1 MRVSGLARISSIF
14 VVAAL
19 VVSACSGDG
28 DVGFGPAPDS
38 TTAQID
44 DDTGGSDATG
54 SGSEADL
61 EAAATESFAAVLRA
75 DNQAYFNLLSR
86 TCRNLQFAAV
96 EGHLDG
102 RRFRIDSA
110 GIDRSA
116 LGVGGVEI
124 RDFDGSAAD
133 VIITVS
139 GTTES
144 FLEAT
149 PRRWIFQDNG
159 WKLDECDEITPAQGG
174 LAGVGTDRNNPLVLG
189 GVTDISGW
197 LVSLRFVDLDAET
210 LVTDLGGPPAPAGT
224 QFVAAQIGL
233 DYIGAEPIV
242 TLGDGLGF
250 AIVSG
255 DTAYGQDTACA
266 TGNDAF
272 LDLSAQAAPGD
283 TLAPVFVCRALS
295 AGDVGDALLR
305 VTHTPTGTDYWFDLG

>member
-1 MRVSGLARISSIF
+1 MRLSGRARIIGIF

-28 DVGFGPAPDS
+28 DVGFGPAP
-38 TTAQID
+38 AAAPGPD
-44 DDTGGSDATG
+44 DDVGGSDATG

-75 DNQAYFNLLSR
+75 DNQTYFNLLSR

-96 EGHLDG
+96 GGHLDG
-102 RRFRIDSA
+102 RRFRMDIA

-144 FLEAT
+144 FIEAT
-149 PRRWIFQDNG
+149 PRRWIFEDNG

-174 LAGVGTDRNNPLVLG
+174 LAGVGTDRASPLAIG
-189 GVTDISGW
+189 GVADLDGW
-197 LVSLRFVDLDAET
+197 LVSLGFVDLDAET

-224 QFVAAQIGL
+224 QLVAAQIGL
-233 DYIGAEPIV
+233 DYIGAEPLV
-242 TLGDGLGF
+242 TLGDSLEF

-255 DTAYGQDTACA
+255 DTAYGQDAACA
-266 TGNDAF
+266 AGNDAF
-272 LDLSAQAAPGD
+272 VDLSAQATPGD
-283 TLAPVFVCRALS
+283 TLAPVFVCRAVS
-295 AGDVGDALLR
+295 PGDVGDVLLR
-305 VTHTPTGTDYWFDLG
+305 VTHTPSGTNYWFDLG